1 MAGSRNVE
9 RFVLVFRTLRK
20 TRFDKPGIF
29 MGHELRVLF
38 TEYQQHRTCVGLGKS
53 RWVDGKPGPHEGTE
67 IGGKY
72 RSHIRCQIARN
83 LAAGADRR
91 DCPID
96 LCESRLR
103 GCATPLPLPECCELR
118 PQHNIHPS
126 TGSRYQNDGSWWL

>member
-1 MAGSRNVE
+1 MAGSRDVE
-9 RFVLVFRTLRK
+9 RFVLVFRTLRE

-53 RWVDGKPGPHEGTE
+53 RCVDGKPGPHEGTE

-103 GCATPLPLPECCELR
+103 GALPPRRSPSAASCDLSTTSIRRPGAATR
-118 PQHNIHPS
+118 
-126 TGSRYQNDGSWWL
+126 TMAAGG